1 MSEVTRDEQTST
13 QNVKHAW
20 LRKVGRAISYWFKL
34 IMQPLLAAVFVIGMA
49 YLFGYAQRN
58 FDWFQNAATSAG
70 DVEAEEDTLYACSML
85 CVFVKAPGRCP
96 VCGMEL
102 QKIDVPGDPK
112 DIFGVTIDPTARRL
126 ANIETVAALN
136 MPIAN
141 EIEVLGK
148 VTFDETTEATISSY
162 VDGRVEDL
170 LVDYTGANVNKGD
183 QLALIYS
190 PDLYSDQVGFLS
202 AKKAMQETRS
212 NNERVRN
219 SNQRMYESARR
230 RLIEFGLPESEVD
243 AIEQRN
249 KPDSRVRIFSPMSGT
264 VVEKLIDEGKYV
276 KTGMPIL
283 KIADLTQVWLM
294 LELFPKDT
302 SGLKIGQ
309 SVTVSMQS
317 QPGRKFEGQIS
328 FIDPMVDDSTQTVDV
343 RVVIANEAGL
353 IKIGDFGK
361 ARIKKSLDDNQ
372 QRVVVPRD
380 AVLMNGDDSVAY
392 VETEPGRFE
401 FRKVEVAEIMG
412 DRVALS
418 SGIEPGEQV
427 AASGVFML
435 DSTFN
440 IQGKVSLIDPNR
452 AAVKNESQLADNEAE
467 AKEIEQA
474 FSGLSPEDRKL
485 AEEQVICPVTE
496 VKLGT
501 LGMGAPIRVILDER
515 DVMICCEG
523 CRKGLVN
530 DPHKYYAILDRYHS
544 DSPTPEEQAEIE
556 KSFVDL
562 SPEDRKLAEEQVIC
576 PVTEVKLGTMGMGTP
591 IRVELNERD
600 VMICCEGC
608 RKSLVNDPEKYYVIL
623 DNYHQGKTEKSQ
635 PANKTDS
642 PADDIPQME
651 LPQMELPQMELPQME
666 APK

>member
-1 MSEVTRDEQTST
+1 MAQVT
-13 QNVKHAW
+13 QNENTQTHTDKYLW
-20 LRKVGRAISYWFKL
+20 LKRIGRTISYWFKL
-34 IMQPLLAAVFVIGMA
+34 IVQPMLAIVFVIGMA
-49 YLFGYAQRN
+49 YMFGYAQRN
-58 FDWFQNAATSAG
+58 FDWFTNAATSAG

-148 VTFDETTEATISSY
+148 VTYDETTEATISSY

-170 LVDYTGANVNKGD
+170 LVDYTGAKVTKGD

-202 AKKAMQETRS
+202 AKKASENTRS
-212 NNERVRN
+212 NNERVIN

-249 KPDSRVRIFSPMSGT
+249 KPDSRVRIFAPMSGT
-264 VVEKLIDEGKYV
+264 VVEKLVDEGKYV

-283 KIADLTQVWLM
+283 KIADLSQVWLM
-294 LELFPKDT
+294 LEMYPKDT
-302 SGLKIGQ
+302 ASLNIGQ
-309 SVTVSMQS
+309 SVTVTMHSL
-317 QPGRKFEGQIS
+317 PGQKFEGQIS
-328 FIDPMVDDSTQTVDV
+328 FVDPMVDEKTQTVDV
-343 RVVIANEAGL
+343 RVVIPNEAGL

-361 ARIKKSLDDNQ
+361 ARIKKSLVNDQ

-380 AVLMNGDDSVAY
+380 AILMNGDDSVAY

-401 FRKVEVAEIMG
+401 FRKVAVAEIMG
-412 DRVALS
+412 DKVALS
-418 SGIEPGEQV
+418 SGIQPGEQV

-452 AAVKNESQLADNEAE
+452 AAVKNESQHADSEAE
-467 AKEIEQA
+467 AREIEEA
-474 FSGLSPEDRKL
+474 FSELSPEDRKL
-485 AEEQVICPVTE
+485 AEEQVVCPVTE

-501 LGMGAPIRVILDER
+501 LGMGAPIRVKLD
-515 DVMICCEG
+515 DG
-523 CRKGLVN
+523 
-530 DPHKYYAILDRYHS
+530 DA
-544 DSPTPEEQAEIE
+544 
-556 KSFVDL
+556 
-562 SPEDRKLAEEQVIC
+562 
-576 PVTEVKLGTMGMGTP
+576 
-591 IRVELNERD
+591 
-600 VMICCEGC
+600 MICCEGC
-608 RKSLVNDPEKYYVIL
+608 RKSLVNDPKKYYEIL
-623 DNYHQGKTEKSQ
+623 DNYHQGKIKTPRSAEKV
-635 PANKTDS
+635 DS
-642 PADDIPQME
+642 PAGDIPQMELPEME
-651 LPQMELPQMELPQME
+651 LPQMELPR
-666 APK
+666 